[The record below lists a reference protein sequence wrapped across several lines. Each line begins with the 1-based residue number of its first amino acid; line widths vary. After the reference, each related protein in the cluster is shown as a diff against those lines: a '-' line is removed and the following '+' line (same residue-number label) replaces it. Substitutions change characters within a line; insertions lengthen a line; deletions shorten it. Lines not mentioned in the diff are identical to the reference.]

1 MAWLGKNEKKKKNS
15 ESTFRANF
23 HVSQL
28 DHNKIKHN
36 ELQKTFH
43 KFILV
48 PFKSLWVPT
57 YAVCLFKPN
66 FGM

>member
-1 MAWLGKNEKKKKNS
+1 VVQGLAGQKKKKC

-23 HVSQL
+23 LVSQL
-28 DHNKIKHN
+28 VHNKIKHN
-36 ELQKTFH
+36 ELQKSFH

-57 YAVCLFKPN
+57 YAVCLFN
-66 FGM
+66 QRFGM